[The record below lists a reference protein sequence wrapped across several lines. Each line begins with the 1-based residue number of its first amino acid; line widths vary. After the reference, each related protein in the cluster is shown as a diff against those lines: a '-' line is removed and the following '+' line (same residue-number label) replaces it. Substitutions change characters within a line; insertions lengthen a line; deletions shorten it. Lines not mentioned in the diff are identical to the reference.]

1 MTPSRT
7 SRRPALVLGALA
19 GALSVTLVAS
29 RAAAQNAPANAPAR
43 DSAAAQ
49 ARSDAPAAAPAPL
62 VTDRPDFT
70 ESPLV
75 VPVRSV
81 QLEAGNSFTRAGGAT
96 EQTLGEVL
104 LRVGLH
110 SRVEL
115 RLAANSW
122 VVSEEA
128 GVHSSGLED
137 AGVGAKLSIVPEREG
152 RHLLPTTALIVG
164 TSLPTGSPGR
174 RSSALSP
181 EAKLLLGWNLAET
194 WGLASNLNVSST
206 PEAGS
211 RFTELVG
218 SLSLGHELGER
229 LGAYAEVYG
238 GRTSRGDQSR
248 FGNVGVTFAVA
259 PLFQLDARVGTGIG
273 PSAGARFAGV
283 GLSRRW

>member
-1 MTPSRT
+1 VTLSH
-7 SRRPALVLGALA
+7 SLRRPALVLGALA
-19 GALSVTLVAS
+19 GAALAPSRVT
-29 RAAAQNAPANAPAR
+29 AQNAPADAPAR
-43 DSAAAQ
+43 DSALTQ
-49 ARSDAPAAAPAPL
+49 ARGEAPAAAPTPL

-75 VPVRSV
+75 VPARSV

-96 EQTLGEVL
+96 ERTLGEVL

-110 SRVEL
+110 PRVEL

-137 AGVGAKLSIVPEREG
+137 AGVGAKVSNIPERSG
-152 RHLLPTTALIVG
+152 RHLLPTTALLVG
-164 TSLPTGSPGR
+164 TSLPTGSQGR
-174 RSSALSP
+174 RSAALSP
-181 EAKLLLGWNLAET
+181 EAKLALGWSLAET
-194 WGLASNLNVSST
+194 WGLTSNLNVSSA
-206 PEAGS
+206 PEAGA
-211 RFTELVG
+211 RTTEYVG

-229 LGAYAEVYG
+229 VGAYAEVYG
-238 GRTSRGDQSR
+238 GRTSRGVQSR

-259 PLFQLDARVGTGIG
+259 PLFQLDARVGVGAG
-273 PSAGARFAGV
+273 PSAGERFAGV